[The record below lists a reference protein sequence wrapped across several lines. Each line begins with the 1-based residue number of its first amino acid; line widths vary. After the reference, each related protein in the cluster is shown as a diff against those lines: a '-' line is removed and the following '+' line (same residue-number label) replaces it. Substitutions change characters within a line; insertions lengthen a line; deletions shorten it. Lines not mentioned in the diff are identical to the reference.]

1 MSEIG
6 PTLRQARMREGWDIT
21 EVEERTKIRAKYLR
35 ALENEEWS
43 LLPGATF
50 TKGFLRTYAEALGLD
65 WRLLVDEYKR
75 EWEAPNE
82 LEHVPVRPSM
92 ALDPRERTRRRAWR
106 WIGALALIVA
116 LAVVFVLIGHLG
128 GASKTGTP
136 PPTRGSSS
144 GLGGATATTGRTTP
158 QRPREL
164 RARIGDLCPRRLRV
178 AARSRHAWRGSG
190 RASSATGTC
199 ESTAHA
205 WRPACRRRRFH
216 ARRFVVTLGSRRGGA
231 RDRRTQVHAAPTATR
246 SGALRAHARCTQA
259 RRRANHATSCRP

>member
-43 LLPGATF
+43 LLPGPTF

-65 WRLLVDEYKR
+65 WRLLIDEYKR
-75 EWEAPNE
+75 EWEAPHE

-92 ALDPRERTRRRAWR
+92 ALDPRERARRRPWR

-128 GASKTGTP
+128 GPSKTGTP
-136 PPTRGSSS
+136 PPTHASSS
-144 GLGGATATTGRTTP
+144 GLSGATATTGHTAP
-158 QRPREL
+158 SVPVSCVP
-164 RARIGDLCPRRLRV
+164 G
-178 AARSRHAWRGSG
+178 
-190 RASSATGTC
+190 SATYVPVDCVSLRLKASAAGVWAC
-199 ESTAHA
+199 VVGDRHMRIDGARLASGVST
-205 WRPACRRRRFH
+205 PTFH
-216 ARRFVVTLGSRRGGA
+216 ARRFVVTLASAAVALVIDGRRFTPHGATGPVRYVLTPGA
-231 RDRRTQVHAAPTATR
+231 RKRVAAPTT
-246 SGALRAHARCTQA
+246 LV
-259 RRRANHATSCRP
+259 CRP

>member
-75 EWEAPNE
+75 EWEAPYE

-92 ALDPRERTRRRAWR
+92 ALDQGERTHGRAWR

-128 GASKTGTP
+128 GASKT
-136 PPTRGSSS
+136 PPTRAGSS
-144 GLGGATATTGRTTP
+144 GLGGATATTGRTTASVP
-158 QRPREL
+158 VSCVPGSATYVPVDCVSL
-164 RARIGDLCPRRLRV
+164 RLKARV
-178 AARSRHAWRGSG
+178 AGVWACVVGDRHMRIDGARL
-190 RASSATGTC
+190 
-199 ESTAHA
+199 TAGV
-205 WRPACRRRRFH
+205 PTPTFH
-216 ARRFVVTLGSRRGGA
+216 ARRFVVTLGSPSVALVIDGRRFTPREVSGSVRYVLTPGA
-231 RDRRTQVHAAPTATR
+231 RKRVAAPTT
-246 SGALRAHARCTQA
+246 L
-259 RRRANHATSCRP
+259 SCRP

>member
-43 LLPGATF
+43 LLPGPTF

-92 ALDPRERTRRRAWR
+92 ALGPHERTGRRPWR
-106 WIGALALIVA
+106 WIGALALIVV

-128 GASKTGTP
+128 GPSKTGTP
-136 PPTRGSSS
+136 PPTHTSSS
-144 GLGGATATTGRTTP
+144 GLSGATATTGRTAP
-158 QRPREL
+158 SVPVSCVP
-164 RARIGDLCPRRLRV
+164 G
-178 AARSRHAWRGSG
+178 
-190 RASSATGTC
+190 SATYVSVDCVSLRLKASAAGV
-199 ESTAHA
+199 
-205 WRPACRRRRFH
+205 WACVVGDRHIRIDGARLASGVATPTFH
-216 ARRFVVTLGSRRGGA
+216 ARRFVVTLASSAVALVIDGRRFTPHGATGPLRYVLTPGA
-231 RDRRTQVHAAPTATR
+231 RRRVAAPTT
-246 SGALRAHARCTQA
+246 LV
-259 RRRANHATSCRP
+259 CRP

>member
-43 LLPGATF
+43 LLPGPTF

-75 EWEAPNE
+75 EWEAPHE

-92 ALDPRERTRRRAWR
+92 ALDPHERTRRRPWR
-106 WIGALALIVA
+106 WIGAIALIVA

-128 GASKTGTP
+128 GASKT
-136 PPTRGSSS
+136 PPTRAGSS
-144 GLGGATATTGRTTP
+144 GLGGATATTGHTAPSAPVSCVPGSATYVAVDCVS
-158 QRPREL
+158 L
-164 RARIGDLCPRRLRV
+164 RLKARV
-178 AARSRHAWRGSG
+178 AGVRACVVGDRRMRIDGARLALGV
-190 RASSATGTC
+190 
-199 ESTAHA
+199 ST
-205 WRPACRRRRFH
+205 PTFH
-216 ARRFVVTLGSRRGGA
+216 ARRFVVTLASAAVALVIDGRRFTPHGATGPVRYVLTPGA
-231 RDRRTQVHAAPTATR
+231 RKRVAPPTT
-246 SGALRAHARCTQA
+246 LH
-259 RRRANHATSCRP
+259 CRP